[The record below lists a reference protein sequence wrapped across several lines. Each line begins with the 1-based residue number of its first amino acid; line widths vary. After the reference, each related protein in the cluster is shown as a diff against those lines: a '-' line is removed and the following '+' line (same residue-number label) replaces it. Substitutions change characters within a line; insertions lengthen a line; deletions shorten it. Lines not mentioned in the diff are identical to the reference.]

1 MLNIKDIKPMYTS
14 LLVTANR
21 YTSDQLSGVLLDAS
35 KLEGRY
41 KEYQKVVRIGS
52 SVREVKEGD
61 LVLINPTRY
70 IKRKYSDNSLRE
82 DFVENPITSIDI
94 PVVTMNNVDYFMID
108 ERDVEYII
116 VDSEEVPDQK
126 PSTII
131 MPKEKGITI
140 I

>member
-1 MLNIKDIKPMYTS
+1 ML
-14 LLVTANR
+14 
-21 YTSDQLSGVLLDAS
+21 
-35 KLEGRY
+35 
-41 KEYQKVVRIGS
+41 
-52 SVREVKEGD
+52 
-61 LVLINPTRY
+61 RY

-94 PVVTMNNVDYFMID
+94 PVVTMNNEDYFMID
-108 ERDVEYII
+108 ERDIAYII

-126 PSTII
+126 LSTII